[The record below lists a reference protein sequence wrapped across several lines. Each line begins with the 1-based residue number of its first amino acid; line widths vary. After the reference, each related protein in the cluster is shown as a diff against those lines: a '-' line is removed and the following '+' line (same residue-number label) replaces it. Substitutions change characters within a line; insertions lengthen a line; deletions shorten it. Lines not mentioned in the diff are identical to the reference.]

1 MLRIFKDRDT
11 VVVTKG
17 AYEQFYKPLGYQP
30 VIENVKVEV
39 KEKTSTESKKVNND
53 NEKSGEEKTVSSKKI
68 KSEEK

>member
-1 MLRIFKDRDT
+1 MLRIFKDKDT

>member
-1 MLRIFKDRDT
+1 MIRIFKNNDT

-30 VIENVKVEV
+30 VIEKVKVEV
-39 KEKTSTESKKVNND
+39 KEKTTSKPKVEKND
-53 NEKSGEEKTVSSKKI
+53 NEKSGENKVVAPKEI

>member
-1 MLRIFKDRDT
+1 MLRIFKDKDT

-30 VIENVKVEV
+30 VIENIKVEV

-53 NEKSGEEKTVSSKKI
+53 NEKSGEEKAVSSKKI

>member
-30 VIENVKVEV
+30 VIENIKVEV
-39 KEKTSTESKKVNND
+39 KEKTSAESKKINND
-53 NEKSGEEKTVSSKKI
+53 NEKSGEEKITSPKKI

>member
-1 MLRIFKDRDT
+1 MLRIFKDKDT

-30 VIENVKVEV
+30 VIENVNVEV

-53 NEKSGEEKTVSSKKI
+53 NEKSGEEKAVSSKKI

>member
-30 VIENVKVEV
+30 AIENVKVEV

-53 NEKSGEEKTVSSKKI
+53 NEKSGEEKTVPSKKI

>member
-53 NEKSGEEKTVSSKKI
+53 NEKSGEEKTVPSKKI

>member
-1 MLRIFKDRDT
+1 MLRIFKDKDT

-53 NEKSGEEKTVSSKKI
+53 NEKSGEEKTVPSKKI

>member
-30 VIENVKVEV
+30 VIENVKVDV

>member
-1 MLRIFKDRDT
+1 MLRIFKDKDT

-17 AYEQFYKPLGYQP
+17 AYEQFYKSLGYQP

>member
-1 MLRIFKDRDT
+1 MLRIFKDKDT

-30 VIENVKVEV
+30 IIENVKVEV